1 MPCSG
6 YVPLAQKKNDK
17 NSTRACARSV
27 NEQFVSILTSQPTI
41 LRVRGTGPF
50 TAAVVHQCKGDSIH
64 HFLVQSRHHGWE
76 GIGGYVA
83 TFLLATVV
91 ILMVTMALLVVV
103 FLAS

>member
-1 MPCSG
+1 MVEGTSSG
-6 YVPLAQKKNDK
+6 K
-17 NSTRACARSV
+17 SRSAF
-27 NEQFVSILTSQPTI
+27 Q
-41 LRVRGTGPF
+41 
-50 TAAVVHQCKGDSIH
+50 
-64 HFLVQSRHHGWE
+64 E